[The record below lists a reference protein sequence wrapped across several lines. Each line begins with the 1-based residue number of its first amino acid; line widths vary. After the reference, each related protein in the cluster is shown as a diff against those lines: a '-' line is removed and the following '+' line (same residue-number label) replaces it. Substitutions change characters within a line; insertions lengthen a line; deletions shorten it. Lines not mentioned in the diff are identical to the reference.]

1 MRRFFTIVGLAGL
14 LAGLAFAGDGAAPAA
29 RLDAVAVDAAVHE
42 ALKSWDVPGA
52 AVAIVRDD
60 QVVYLKGYGVREVGR
75 EEKVTP
81 DTVFP
86 IASCTKAFTT
96 TAMAMLVDEG
106 KMAWDDP
113 PRKYVP
119 YFRLSDPLVDANV
132 TLRDLVTHRT
142 GVRSHDLLWY
152 RSPWTQ
158 EEIIRKIGRVKVELP
173 FRTAFR
179 YQSTMFTTAGHAVAA
194 ASGTS
199 WADFVQKR
207 ILDPLEMKNTTLTT
221 TAVERMPDRA
231 SPHRKDAS
239 GRPQAI
245 NWYPLEVPEPA
256 GSVNSTARDL
266 ANWVRFHLSD
276 GVFAGKRLVSAASL
290 GETHTPQIA
299 LPVEGTARAMN
310 PDTLQMSYGM
320 AWLIYDYR
328 GRLVLTHAGLI
339 DGFRAQIL
347 FVPREKLGLVMLC
360 NLDQTLMNVAL
371 GNNLLDLLLG
381 LDKKDWNRIEGDVA
395 RSEREAAEARAKERE
410 EKQQHSTKPSREP
423 GAYVGD
429 YEEPAYGTA
438 TVRLEQGVLVW
449 RWSTFRGPLEHYH
462 YDTFTLRAGS
472 IVGTPPVTF
481 ILGDDGNVQTMRVG
495 GAVDVEFKKVRK
507 K

>member
-1 MRRFFTIVGLAGL
+1 MKRLFTVLFVAGL
-14 LAGLAFAGDGAAPAA
+14 LAGLSPAGDGPPPAA
-29 RLDAVAVDAAVHE
+29 GPDAAAVDAVIRA
-42 ALKSWDVPGA
+42 ALKFWDVPGA
-52 AVAIVRDD
+52 AVAVVRDD
-60 QVVYLKGYGVREVGR
+60 QVIYLRGHGVREVGR
-75 EEKVTP
+75 KEPVTP
-81 DTVFP
+81 DTAFP

-152 RSPWTQ
+152 RAPWSQ
-158 EEIIRKIGRVKVELP
+158 EESIRKIGRVKVELP
-173 FRTAFR
+173 FRSAFR
-179 YQSTMFTTAGHAVAA
+179 YQSTMFTAAGHAVAA

-207 ILDPLEMKNTTLTT
+207 ILDPLEMRSTTLTT
-221 TAVERMPDRA
+221 TAAEKMPDVA
-231 SPHRKDAS
+231 SPHRKDAA
-239 GRPQAI
+239 GQPEVI
-245 NWYPLEVPEPA
+245 PWYPLEEPHPA

-266 ANWVRFHLSD
+266 ANWVRFHLHD

-299 LPVEGTARAMN
+299 LPVEGIARAMN
-310 PDTLQMSYGM
+310 PDTLHMSYGM
-320 AWLIYDYR
+320 AWLLYDYR
-328 GRLVLTHAGLI
+328 GRPIVTHAGLI

-347 FVPREKLGLVMLC
+347 LAPRDKLGLVLLC
-360 NLDQTLMNVAL
+360 NLDETPMNIAL

-381 LDKKDWNRIEGDVA
+381 LGKKDWNRIEGDVA
-395 RSEREAAEARAKERE
+395 RGEQEAAVARMKERE
-410 EKQQHSTKPSREP
+410 KDRQHGTRPSREL

-438 TVRLEQGVLVW
+438 TVRREQGGLVW
-449 RWSTFRGPLEHYH
+449 QWSSFRLPLEHYH
-462 YDTFTLRAGS
+462 YDTFALPLPKGGA
-472 IVGTPPVTF
+472 PLVTF
-481 ILGDDGNVQTMRVG
+481 TLGADGEVEAMRVG
-495 GAVDVEFKKVRK
+495 GNLDLEFRKVRK

>member
-1 MRRFFTIVGLAGL
+1 MRRLFAILLVAGL
-14 LAGLAFAGDGAAPAA
+14 LAGLSRAGDGSTPAP
-29 RLDAVAVDAAVHE
+29 RVDDAAVDAVVRA

-52 AVAIVRDD
+52 AVAVVRDD
-60 QVVYLKGYGVREVGR
+60 RVVYLRGHGLREIGR
-75 EEKVTP
+75 KEPVTP

-96 TAMAMLVDEG
+96 TAMAMLVEEG

-158 EEIIRKIGRVKVELP
+158 EEVIRKIGRARVDLP

-194 ASGTS
+194 SSGTG
-199 WADFVQKR
+199 WGDFVQKR
-207 ILDPLEMKNTTLTT
+207 IFDPLEMKSTTLTT
-221 TAVERMPDRA
+221 TAAEQMPDRA
-231 SPHRKDAS
+231 SAHRKFGA
-239 GRPQAI
+239 GRPEVI
-245 NWYPLEVPEPA
+245 PWYPLEVPEPA

-266 ANWVRFHLSD
+266 ANWVRFHLND
-276 GVFAGKRLVSAASL
+276 GVFAGKRLVSAAGL
-290 GETHTPQIA
+290 GETHTPQLA

-328 GRLVLTHAGLI
+328 GRLILTHAGLI

-347 FVPREKLGLVMLC
+347 LAPREKLGLVMLC

-381 LDKKDWNRIEGDVA
+381 LGKKDWNRIEGDVA
-395 RSEREAAEARAKERE
+395 RSEQEEFAARMKERE
-410 EKQQHSTKPSREP
+410 EKRQHGTRPSREP

-438 TVRLEQGVLVW
+438 TVRHEQGVLVW
-449 RWSTFRGPLEHYH
+449 RWSTFRVPLEHYH
-462 YDTFTLRAGS
+462 YDTFTLPLEKAG
-472 IVGTPPVTF
+472 VPLVTF
-481 ILGDDGNVQTMRVG
+481 TLGADGEVATMRVG
-495 GAVDVEFKKVRK
+495 GNIDVEFKKVRK

>member
-1 MRRFFTIVGLAGL
+1 MRRLFAVLIVAVVPAGL
-14 LAGLAFAGDGAAPAA
+14 SVAGDGSAPAPP
-29 RLDAVAVDAAVHE
+29 LDRDAVDAVIRD

-60 QVVYLKGYGVREVGR
+60 QVIYLRGHGVRETGR
-75 EEKVTP
+75 TEPVTP

-119 YFRLSDPLVDANV
+119 YFCLSDPLVDANV

-158 EEIIRKIGRVKVELP
+158 EEIIRKIGRAKVDLS

-194 ASGTS
+194 ASGTG
-199 WADFVQKR
+199 WGDFVQKR
-207 ILDPLEMKNTTLTT
+207 ILDPLEMKRTTLTT
-221 TAVERMPDRA
+221 TAAEPMPDRA
-231 SPHRKDAS
+231 SPHRKDDT
-239 GRPQAI
+239 GRPQVI
-245 NWYPLEVPEPA
+245 NWYLLDVPEPA

-266 ANWVRFHLSD
+266 ANWVRFHLNA

-299 LPVEGTARAMN
+299 LPVEGTVRAMN

-320 AWLIYDYR
+320 AWLVYDYR
-328 GRLVLTHAGLI
+328 GHLLVTHAGLI

-347 FVPREKLGLVMLC
+347 LAPREKLGLVLLC
-360 NLDQTLMNVAL
+360 NLDGTLMNVAL

-381 LDKKDWNRIEGDVA
+381 LGKKDWNRIEGDVA
-395 RSEREAAEARAKERE
+395 RGDREAAEARAKERE
-410 EKQQHSTKPSREP
+410 EKRQRGTRPSREV
-423 GAYVGD
+423 GAYVGE
-429 YEEPAYGTA
+429 YEEPAYSTA
-438 TVRLEQGVLVW
+438 AVRQEQGRLVW
-449 RWSTFRGPLEHYH
+449 HWSTWRLPLEHYQ
-462 YDTFTLRAGS
+462 YDTFTLPLGVAGN
-472 IVGTPPVTF
+472 PLVTF
-481 ILGDDGNVQTMRVG
+481 TLGADGNVQTMRVG
-495 GAVDVEFKKVRK
+495 GNIDVEFKKVRK